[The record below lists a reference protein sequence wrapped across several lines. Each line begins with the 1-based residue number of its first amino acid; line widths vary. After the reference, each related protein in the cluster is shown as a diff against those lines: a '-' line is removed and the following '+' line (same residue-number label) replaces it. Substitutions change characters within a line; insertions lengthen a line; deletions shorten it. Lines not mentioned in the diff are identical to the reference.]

1 MFINIGFES
10 VNKALKTEIN
20 NIYNEKNKLKV
31 SYLQRSSINSLSG
44 TASRFQ
50 MVHINDKNSFTI
62 NENNYKFSNK
72 LNEKTLNEKLQAYQ
86 LERKKLIY
94 GF

>member
-31 SYLQRSSINSLSG
+31 SYLQRSSINNLSG

-62 NENNYKFSNK
+62 N
-72 LNEKTLNEKLQAYQ
+72 
-86 LERKKLIY
+86 
-94 GF
+94 